1 VYYGILPS
9 DGRRSRSASSGIS
22 GLSSMPA
29 TTPGSDD
36 DENVE
41 GGISD
46 NAGEG
51 NERDQLNKARKIDLK
66 KQQYFGG
73 GSKAKGTSVRFTNFD
88 LNLLSYPIS
97 GYLACKDCSHNIC
110 LNLCFSHCKFADC
123 SCTNLSKEGGDPA
136 LPPPSTPSKR
146 IRHFVWSSPP

>member
-1 VYYGILPS
+1 MKKINTGLHSDWKDRVTDEPDQSEDIEMYGILPS

-36 DENVE
+36 DQDIDHE

-51 NERDQLNKARKIDLK
+51 DERDKLNKAHKIDLK

-73 GSKAKGTSVRFTNFD
+73 GSKAKGTSVG
-88 LNLLSYPIS
+88 LQILI
-97 GYLACKDCSHNIC
+97 
-110 LNLCFSHCKFADC
+110 
-123 SCTNLSKEGGDPA
+123 
-136 LPPPSTPSKR
+136 
-146 IRHFVWSSPP
+146 